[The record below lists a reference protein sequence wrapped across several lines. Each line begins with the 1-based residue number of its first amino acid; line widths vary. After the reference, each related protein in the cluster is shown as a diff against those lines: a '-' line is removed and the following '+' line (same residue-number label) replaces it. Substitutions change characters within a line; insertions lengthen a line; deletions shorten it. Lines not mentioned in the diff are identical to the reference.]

1 VLSVQLFST
10 IWSTVNFDRIIEVF
24 SFRFDPDTAFLF
36 TCVEF
41 WIFFTA
47 VLGGY
52 VVLSTRTFVRTL
64 LLSLLILLSC
74 WFFQNGDL
82 MVLGGV
88 VMLNFTFTSLWLRSG
103 SITGRNGLI
112 VVCLFVINGLA
123 IYYYWFKLS
132 YFHLYFT
139 VRPIDVW
146 LLFLLSLFLLSYF
159 KQKTLL
165 RAIFLSAVSYYFYY
179 KSSDKF
185 VFLLF
190 FSVLS
195 NYGLGKW
202 LFLVQH
208 QLAKKWLV
216 AFSIVL
222 NIAILG
228 YFKYTYFF
236 TDAFNTVF
244 GTQFVPTNK
253 FAEWANWLLGEAR
266 FSTDILLPV
275 GVSFFTFQ
283 TISYIVDIYRK
294 EVEPVKNIF
303 DYAFFVTFFPPLVS
317 GPIVRARDFI
327 PQIRLPFHLT
337 KRDYSLAVV
346 MIVTGLL
353 KKVVLADY
361 IAVHFIDKI
370 VDAPQSYPGFV
381 SVLAMWGYS
390 LQIYGDFSGY
400 TDIAIGLS
408 LLMGFRLLKN
418 FNSPY
423 KAVSVADFWR
433 RWHIS
438 LGSWLRDYL
447 YIPLG
452 GNRSGKWG
460 TFLATF
466 FIFIF
471 LVFITQW
478 YDLLWLY
485 IALMLLYWLIIRFVP
500 VMRKDIFRDMNLI
513 ITMVIGGLWHG
524 ASENFVI
531 WGAMNGVA
539 LIVYNHWKKISP
551 YEKTSN
557 IAIRFWRIFLT
568 FNFITFTRI
577 WFRLEEDGMPKI
589 MLDQILNHFD
599 FSWDTFV
606 LVLQT
611 YQPVFWIMV
620 VGFVIHWLPDTW
632 KDGYKNL
639 FAKLPTVLQIVS
651 VACII
656 VLMYQAM
663 LGESKAFVYFQF

>member
-1 VLSVQLFST
+1 L
-10 IWSTVNFDRIIEVF
+10 NFDRIIEVF
-24 SFRFDPDTAFLF
+24 SFRFDPNTAFLF
-36 TCVEF
+36 TKVEF
-41 WIFFTA
+41 WIFF
-47 VLGGY
+47 V
-52 VVLSTRTFVRTL
+52 VVLACYVLLNVHVFIRTATL
-64 LLSLLILLSC
+64 SFIVLLTS
-74 WFFQNGDL
+74 WFFKNGDIIIFGSTIL
-82 MVLGGV
+82 FNFAVILVL
-88 VMLNFTFTSLWLRSG
+88 LRKNIRSPNNLPLLVFF
-103 SITGRNGLI
+103 I
-112 VVCLFVINGLA
+112 VINA
-123 IYYYWFKLS
+123 IFIYYYWFKLT
-132 YFHLYFT
+132 YLKLYFN
-139 VRPIDVW
+139 VYPIDVW
-146 LLFLLSLFLLSYF
+146 LLFLLLLFVLSYF
-159 KQKTLL
+159 KQKILL
-165 RAIFLSAVSYYFYY
+165 RSIFLSVVSLYFYY

-185 VFLLF
+185 VFLLIS
-190 FSVLS
+190 SVLV
-195 NYGLGKW
+195 NYGLGK
-202 LFLVQH
+202 LIFRVSG
-208 QLAKKWLV
+208 QLTKQRLV
-216 AFSIVL
+216 AFGVIL

-236 TDAFNTVF
+236 TDAFNTMF

-253 FAEWANWLLGEAR
+253 FAQWANWLLGEPR
-266 FSTDILLPV
+266 FATEILLPV

-283 TISYIVDIYRK
+283 TISYLVDIYRK
-294 EVEPVKNIF
+294 EVEPVKHFF

-327 PQIRLPFHLT
+327 PQIQIAFQVS
-337 KRDYSLAVV
+337 KREYSLAVV

-370 VDAPQSYPGFV
+370 VDAPQAYPGFV

-452 GNRSGKWG
+452 GNRSGRLG

-466 FIFIF
+466 FIFVF
-471 LVFITQW
+471 LIFITQW
-478 YDLLWLY
+478 YELIGVY
-485 IALMLLYWLIIRFVP
+485 IAWMIIYLFITRKFP
-500 VMRKDIFRDMNLI
+500 SMRTNIYRDMNLL
-513 ITMVIGGLWHG
+513 ITMVVGGLWHG

-531 WGAMNGVA
+531 WGAVNGLA
-539 LIVYNHWKKISP
+539 LIIYNHWKKVSP
-551 YEKTSN
+551 YENKTN
-557 IAIRFWRIFLT
+557 IFVRFWKILIT

-577 WFRLEEDGMPKI
+577 WFRLEDDGMPKI
-589 MLDQILNHFD
+589 MLDQIWNHFD
-599 FSWDTFV
+599 FSWETFK

-611 YQPVFWIMV
+611 YSSVFWIMLT
-620 VGFVIHWLPDTW
+620 GFIIHWLPSVW
-632 KDGYKNL
+632 KESYKNL
-639 FAKLPTVLQIVS
+639 FAKLPIPIQIIS
-651 VACII
+651 VVCII